1 MLVQKGRPTT
11 HGTGADSPWSFASLI
26 QTFHSARLTWPY
38 GDNRMPHIA
47 FTGCILLAST
57 VLGCGKTATDPIVLA
72 KIERFTILAD
82 LLMGDHRRHTVPALL
97 DDLDLTTGDGIT
109 KLDARIKQYETL
121 LDAWPNW
128 CPDRGDAIE
137 KLKSSD
143 FHVGDRISNTT
154 VASFVGVFLNNEYLD
169 PRILSLSRIDARIIE
184 IETGLDEWSTE
195 RYRSSPSS
203 YAAKHVPS
211 WVSFRPQIQ

>member
-1 MLVQKGRPTT
+1 
-11 HGTGADSPWSFASLI
+11 
-26 QTFHSARLTWPY
+26 
-38 GDNRMPHIA
+38 MPHIA

-97 DDLDLTTGDGIT
+97 DNLDLTTGDGIT

-137 KLKSSD
+137 K
-143 FHVGDRISNTT
+143 
-154 VASFVGVFLNNEYLD
+154 
-169 PRILSLSRIDARIIE
+169 
-184 IETGLDEWSTE
+184 
-195 RYRSSPSS
+195 
-203 YAAKHVPS
+203 
-211 WVSFRPQIQ
+211 